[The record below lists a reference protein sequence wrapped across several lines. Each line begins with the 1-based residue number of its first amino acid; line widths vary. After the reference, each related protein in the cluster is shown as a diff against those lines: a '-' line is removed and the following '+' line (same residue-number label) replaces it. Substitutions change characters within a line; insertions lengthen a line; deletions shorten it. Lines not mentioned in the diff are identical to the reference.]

1 MGGTLAGPT
10 RAQVGDE
17 SDVRDWRGPG
27 TEVVALQGA
36 HLVPGLVDAHS
47 HPVWGLEMA
56 TGTDLS
62 AVRDLAGLRAGRPI
76 ERALIEEALG
86 EAPAFLRLYD
96 GHSALASGTALSAA
110 GVTGPR
116 PFAQS
121 SEVVCDATGR
131 PTGHL
136 VEHRRWTW
144 CPG

>member
-116 PFAQS
+116 PLAQRSES
-121 SEVVCDATGR
+121 SATPPAAPPGISSS
-131 PTGHL
+131 T
-136 VEHRRWTW
+136 RRWTW